1 MIGVSLNFLNNEQE
15 GDANGKGEFSMAHCA
30 SFNFK
35 AAARRPISCLA
46 FLPVVPHP
54 DTHSLLLPC
63 QLLNSASS
71 SSSSSASLGRSD

>member
-1 MIGVSLNFLNNEQE
+1 MLAGER
-15 GDANGKGEFSMAHCA
+15 GEFSTAHCA

-46 FLPVVPHP
+46 FLPVPHP
-54 DTHSLLLPC
+54 DTHSPYSPC

-71 SSSSSASLGRSD
+71 SSSASLGRSD